1 MMLRN
6 GKRMS
11 HSDRDFIINNGYIEQ
26 TAMALP
32 SVPQSAP
39 SCLQTTA
46 VETDFEPPVV
56 LHETTKDCSH
66 VESGISVVRSRLLGG
81 KAHHCV
87 NHENSARC
95 NASGRQVR
103 FNAVHVF
110 LLSIL
115 AMAVVWFLTN

>member
-1 MMLRN
+1 
-6 GKRMS
+6 MS

-56 LHETTKDCSH
+56 LHETAEDWSH

-81 KAHHCV
+81 KARHCV

-95 NASGRQVR
+95 NANCRQVR
-103 FNAVHVF
+103 FHAAHFF
-110 LLSIL
+110 LLSVL
-115 AMAVVWFLTN
+115 AMAFVWFLTN